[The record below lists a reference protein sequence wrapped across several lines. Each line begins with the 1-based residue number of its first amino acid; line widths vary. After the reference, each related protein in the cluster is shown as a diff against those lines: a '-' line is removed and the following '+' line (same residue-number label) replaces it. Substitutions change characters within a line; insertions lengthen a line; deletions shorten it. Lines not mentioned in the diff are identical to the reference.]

1 MSERK
6 KEQNKQIEKM
16 LKSVPCLTEK
26 IRLEKKVRVIADY
39 DPQQKEVVFRHYEVK
54 AESVQKNDKQ
64 AAEYI
69 RRLENGE
76 LPEMEVAV
84 NYSESKTAES
94 DG

>member
-1 MSERK
+1 MA
-6 KEQNKQIEKM
+6 
-16 LKSVPCLTEK
+16 EK

-54 AESVQKNDKQ
+54 SELTQKNDKQ

-69 RRLENGE
+69 RRLANEE
-76 LPEMEVAV
+76 LPEMEIEV
-84 NYSESKTAES
+84 NYSESKIAES